1 MGIDLSSFLS
11 RISDKAYSQ
20 FTILIIISWTLLKHA
35 NPIILIIK
43 IIKGQYNDFLYCI
56 TFNHLCYNLIT

>member
-43 IIKGQYNDFLYCI
+43 IIKGQ
-56 TFNHLCYNLIT
+56 